1 MSERDI
7 DPKLRVPAVKRPK
20 LPQIRPEVKEGIDKM
35 IEGTLPHITPEE
47 TQYLVSKLKDAIAK
61 RAKSMPKSPNPQATQ
76 TSQMPT
82 EIKPAS
88 PIWRRILDDL
98 EMVEKEY
105 TKDYEIRPEMIL
117 PPIGNPHA
125 SGYSQF
131 KELAELIGLPKIKD
145 RIVKILDSEKVQ
157 NALADHVI
165 PKLGKLIDAWVKK
178 IEEETGKI

>member
-76 TSQMPT
+76 TVPT

-88 PIWRRILDDL
+88 PIWRKILNDL
-98 EMVEKEY
+98 EMVGKEY
-105 TKDYEIRPEMIL
+105 MKDYEIRPEMIL
-117 PPIGNPHA
+117 PPTRNPHT

-131 KELAELIGLPKIKD
+131 KEIAELVGLDKLKD
-145 RIVKILDSEKVQ
+145 KIVKILDSEKVQ
-157 NALADHVI
+157 NALAEHVI

-178 IEEETGKI
+178 VEEETGKI